1 MKGRYVQ
8 NDFDMVD
15 LECGNWLWYHG
26 LATTKWKR
34 AMAVDKISWLCY
46 NVFIGGCGAVGHH
59 GCVVLKESYDQ

>member
-15 LECGNWLWYHG
+15 FECGNWLWYHG

-46 NVFIGGCGAVGHH
+46 NVFTGSSCATGHH
-59 GCVVLKESYDQ
+59 GCVVLKKSYDQ